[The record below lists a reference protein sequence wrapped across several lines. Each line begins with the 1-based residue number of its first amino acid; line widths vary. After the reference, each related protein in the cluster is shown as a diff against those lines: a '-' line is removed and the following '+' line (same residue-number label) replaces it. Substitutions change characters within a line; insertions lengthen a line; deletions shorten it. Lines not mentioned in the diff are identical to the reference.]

1 MAIYAWSLQ
10 PSNLNT
16 SFDFTRCINSFFNMA
31 PLESDMVKSFVYSF
45 QTLRNIIKYTEKENQ
60 LVIKN

>member
-1 MAIYAWSLQ
+1 
-10 PSNLNT
+10 
-16 SFDFTRCINSFFNMA
+16 MA